1 MASNGPYPRG
11 PVPLERPSSFAELE
25 IQVGPAIPLG
35 TAKGRVPPDQ
45 ANYFIMTFGIL
56 GSVVTGTAGA
66 VLTLRIAPRLT
77 GVALAEL
84 ILALAAV
91 LVIAACQLGRER
103 SGRAKS
109 RRRERAQADST
120 KEGKHR
126 QLTTDPAVS
135 RFGIPLSGLA
145 DGRTCARPSNAT
157 TQVTRCHGKVWV
169 ATAHACEANAGQVS
183 RRSQTSQELD
193 PLRLACLL
201 VPDDDGTAGVYLRL
215 DELVK

>member
-45 ANYFIMTFGIL
+45 ANYLIMTFGIL

-91 LVIAACQLGRER
+91 LAIAACQLARER

-109 RRRERAQADST
+109 RRRDRVQANST
-120 KEGKHR
+120 TEGS
-126 QLTTDPAVS
+126 T
-135 RFGIPLSGLA
+135 GG
-145 DGRTCARPSNAT
+145 
-157 TQVTRCHGKVWV
+157 
-169 ATAHACEANAGQVS
+169 
-183 RRSQTSQELD
+183 
-193 PLRLACLL
+193 
-201 VPDDDGTAGVYLRL
+201 
-215 DELVK
+215 